1 MTTAERQAAYAAD
14 ITYVT
19 NSELGFDYLRDNLA
33 VTAAEATL
41 RPELNFCVV
50 DEGDSVLIDEARVP
64 LIISSKTTNNPAERC
79 QVATKL
85 AAALEPVT
93 HYEVFEKQQTIS
105 LTEAGQTYAEAAL
118 QVPDLFDPKNPWAKE
133 VVNAIKAKELF
144 VREKEYIVRDG
155 EVLIVDE
162 FSGRVMDGR
171 RWGDGLHQAMEAK
184 EAVPVQAETEVI
196 AQITYQSFFSRFA
209 KLASMSGTALTE
221 AEELASIYNLPVL
234 AVPPV
239 LPVQRED
246 TPNSVFKTV
255 RGKSNAALNEL
266 MAMHRLDRPV
276 LVGTTSVEASE
287 IFSEKLDSLGV
298 KHEVLNAKPE
308 TAQRESE
315 IIAQAGRKGAVTIST
330 NMAGRGTDILLG
342 GNPGFMARLWLRQA
356 LATAVGIPFTPPAD
370 GFFPAEPS
378 DDAAALIADAVSQYL
393 GTQPLIACQ
402 DAEKPAEQALLNL
415 DTVLAAAASLA
426 PVEEG
431 SVEDFAREAYEVLVE
446 EFEEVL
452 KPERE
457 EVMLSG
463 GLHVIGTNLHD
474 SRRIDDQL
482 RGRSGRQGDP
492 GTTHFF
498 LSLEDRVFRLF
509 GGDKVKGLLDFLRVS
524 EDQPLE
530 SDQVAKAVTDTQ
542 EGVERYYYELRK
554 KLFEFD
560 EVLAAQREA
569 TYARRKEVLLAAGD
583 KAKELMGSMV
593 TEVVNDIVSANSG
606 KSPTSDAAE
615 GEASKLLL
623 SKLQQFFPNIELTA
637 AQLSGSREAQTTAAS
652 AAASAAL
659 TSKLAELDGVRPGLG
674 VESIR
679 FLTLTQTDNLWKEHM
694 KAMSFVKDF
703 AGLKVYAQL
712 NPLDVYREE
721 GLELYNAM
729 QRGLRQ
735 NTVYSLFAYQP
746 K

>member
-1 MTTAERQAAYAAD
+1 
-14 ITYVT
+14 
-19 NSELGFDYLRDNLA
+19 
-33 VTAAEATL
+33 
-41 RPELNFCVV
+41 
-50 DEGDSVLIDEARVP
+50 
-64 LIISSKTTNNPAERC
+64 
-79 QVATKL
+79 
-85 AAALEPVT
+85 
-93 HYEVFEKQQTIS
+93 
-105 LTEAGQTYAEAAL
+105 
-118 QVPDLFDPKNPWAKE
+118 
-133 VVNAIKAKELF
+133 
-144 VREKEYIVRDG
+144 
-155 EVLIVDE
+155 
-162 FSGRVMDGR
+162 
-171 RWGDGLHQAMEAK
+171 
-184 EAVPVQAETEVI
+184 
-196 AQITYQSFFSRFA
+196 
-209 KLASMSGTALTE
+209 
-221 AEELASIYNLPVL
+221 
-234 AVPPV
+234 
-239 LPVQRED
+239 
-246 TPNSVFKTV
+246 
-255 RGKSNAALNEL
+255 
-266 MAMHRLDRPV
+266 
-276 LVGTTSVEASE
+276 
-287 IFSEKLDSLGV
+287 
-298 KHEVLNAKPE
+298 
-308 TAQRESE
+308 
-315 IIAQAGRKGAVTIST
+315 
-330 NMAGRGTDILLG
+330 
-342 GNPGFMARLWLRQA
+342 
-356 LATAVGIPFTPPAD
+356 
-370 GFFPAEPS
+370 
-378 DDAAALIADAVSQYL
+378 
-393 GTQPLIACQ
+393 
-402 DAEKPAEQALLNL
+402 
-415 DTVLAAAASLA
+415 
-426 PVEEG
+426 
-431 SVEDFAREAYEVLVE
+431 VLVE